1 MPSFPGVDFLDFD
14 SLLSDEEKLARQTAR
29 QFVDD
34 EIMPIIEQY
43 NREGKFP
50 VQLVPQMAELG
61 LFGASLKG
69 YGCAGM
75 SNVEYGLVTQ
85 ELERGDSGLRS
96 FISVQS
102 ALVMYPIHAFG
113 SDAQKDK
120 WLPLLQQGKAIGC
133 FGLTEPQF
141 GSNPGGM
148 LTRAV
153 KKGDSYILNG
163 EKMWITNGSISDVAV
178 IWAKTEDDKI
188 RGFLV
193 EKGTPGYKAWDVHGK
208 YSLRASVT
216 SGLAMTDCK
225 IPATNLLPGV
235 EGLKGPLSCL
245 NQARYGIGW
254 GAIGAAMACY
264 DSALTYAKQRKQFN
278 NKPIA
283 SHQLVQE
290 KLVWMINE
298 ITKAQLLALQVGK
311 LKDHGRV
318 HPSHISM
325 LKMNN
330 VWMALETARM
340 ARQILGANG
349 IVDDYP
355 IMRHMNNLE
364 SVITYEGTHDIH
376 KLIIGE
382 RITGIAGFRAAL
394 LIMIALLLFAP
405 RPSCAADPATVK
417 PKIRAVTAFV
427 RIDRAHY
434 KEQIQDTLNFL
445 RHAKSAFEK
454 SGYEVQTIR
463 ITTQPFPEYTR
474 GLSEEETLAFF
485 REYDALAIKEGF
497 DASIGPAMM
506 KDTDD
511 PREAELL
518 AKILANAKTLE
529 GSVFIGGED
538 GIH

>member
-14 SLLSDEEKLARQTAR
+14 SLLSDEEKLARHTAR

-34 EIMPIIEQY
+34 QIMPIIEQY

-69 YGCAGM
+69 FGCAGM

-96 FISVQS
+96 FVSVQS
-102 ALVMYPIHAFG
+102 ALVMYPIHTYG
-113 SDAQKDK
+113 SDAQKNK

-148 LTRAV
+148 LTRAA

-163 EKMWITNGSISDVAV
+163 EKMWITSGSLAHVAL
-178 IWAKTEDDKI
+178 IWAKCEDEKI

-193 EKGTPGYKAWDVHGK
+193 EKGTPGFKAWDVHGK

-225 IPATNLLPGV
+225 IPADNLLPGV

-254 GAIGAAMACY
+254 GGIGAAMACY
-264 DSALTYAKQRKQFN
+264 DTALRYSKERKQFEGR
-278 NKPIA
+278 PIA

-290 KLVWMINE
+290 KLVWMITE
-298 ITKAQLLALQVGK
+298 ITKAQFLALQVGR
-311 LKDHGRV
+311 LKDQGRV

-382 RITGIAGFRAAL
+382 RITGIE
-394 LIMIALLLFAP
+394 
-405 RPSCAADPATVK
+405 
-417 PKIRAVTAFV
+417 AFV
-427 RIDRAHY
+427 
-434 KEQIQDTLNFL
+434 
-445 RHAKSAFEK
+445 
-454 SGYEVQTIR
+454 
-463 ITTQPFPEYTR
+463 
-474 GLSEEETLAFF
+474 
-485 REYDALAIKEGF
+485 
-497 DASIGPAMM
+497 
-506 KDTDD
+506 
-511 PREAELL
+511 
-518 AKILANAKTLE
+518 
-529 GSVFIGGED
+529 
-538 GIH
+538 

>member
-1 MPSFPGVDFLDFD
+1 MPSFPGVDYLDFD
-14 SLLSDEEKLARQTAR
+14 SVLSDEEKLARNTAR
-29 QFVDD
+29 QFVDA

-96 FISVQS
+96 FVSVQS
-102 ALVMYPIHAFG
+102 ALVMYPIYAFG

-141 GSNPGGM
+141 GSNPGAM

-153 KKGDSYILNG
+153 KKGNEYILNG
-163 EKMWITNGSISDVAV
+163 EKMWITSGSLADVAV
-178 IWAKTEDDKI
+178 IWAKCEDDKI

-193 EKGTPGYKAWDVHGK
+193 EKGTPGFKAWDVHGK

-216 SGLAMTDCK
+216 SGLAMNDCK
-225 IPATNLLPGV
+225 IPAANLLPNV

-264 DSALTYAKQRKQFN
+264 DCALNYSKQRKQFD

-290 KLVWMINE
+290 KLVWMITE
-298 ITKAQLLALQVGK
+298 ITKAQFLALQVGR
-311 LKDHGRV
+311 LKDQGKV

-330 VWMALETARM
+330 VWMALETARS
-340 ARQILGANG
+340 ARSILGANG

-382 RITGIAGFRAAL
+382 RITGIAA
-394 LIMIALLLFAP
+394 FA
-405 RPSCAADPATVK
+405 
-417 PKIRAVTAFV
+417 
-427 RIDRAHY
+427 
-434 KEQIQDTLNFL
+434 
-445 RHAKSAFEK
+445 
-454 SGYEVQTIR
+454 
-463 ITTQPFPEYTR
+463 
-474 GLSEEETLAFF
+474 
-485 REYDALAIKEGF
+485 
-497 DASIGPAMM
+497 
-506 KDTDD
+506 
-511 PREAELL
+511 
-518 AKILANAKTLE
+518 
-529 GSVFIGGED
+529 
-538 GIH
+538 

>member
-1 MPSFPGVDFLDFD
+1 MPASSGVDFLDFD

-29 QFVDD
+29 QFVEA
-34 EIMPIIEQY
+34 EILPIIEEY

-61 LFGASLKG
+61 FFGASLKG

-96 FISVQS
+96 FVSVQS
-102 ALVMYPIHAFG
+102 ALVMYPIYTYG

-120 WLPLLQQGKAIGC
+120 WLPRLQQGKAIGC

-148 LTRAV
+148 LARAV
-153 KKGDSYILNG
+153 KKGNEYVLNG
-163 EKMWITNGSISDVAV
+163 EKMWITSGSIADVAI

-193 EKGTPGYKAWDVHGK
+193 EKGTPGFKAWDVHGK
-208 YSLRASVT
+208 WSLRASVT

-225 IPATNLLPGV
+225 IPAENLLPGV

-254 GAIGAAMACY
+254 GGIGAAMACY
-264 DSALTYAKQRKQFN
+264 ETALSYSKQRKQFD

-290 KLVWMINE
+290 KLVWMITE
-298 ITKAQLLALQVGK
+298 ITKAQFLALQVGR
-311 LKDHGRV
+311 LKDQGRA

-330 VWMALETARM
+330 VWMALETARR
-340 ARQILGANG
+340 AREILGRTASSTT
-349 IVDDYP
+349 I
-355 IMRHMNNLE
+355 
-364 SVITYEGTHDIH
+364 
-376 KLIIGE
+376 
-382 RITGIAGFRAAL
+382 
-394 LIMIALLLFAP
+394 
-405 RPSCAADPATVK
+405 PSCAT
-417 PKIRAVTAFV
+417 
-427 RIDRAHY
+427 
-434 KEQIQDTLNFL
+434 
-445 RHAKSAFEK
+445 
-454 SGYEVQTIR
+454 
-463 ITTQPFPEYTR
+463 
-474 GLSEEETLAFF
+474 
-485 REYDALAIKEGF
+485 
-497 DASIGPAMM
+497 
-506 KDTDD
+506 
-511 PREAELL
+511 
-518 AKILANAKTLE
+518 
-529 GSVFIGGED
+529 
-538 GIH
+538 

>member
-1 MPSFPGVDFLDFD
+1 MPSFSGVDYLELD
-14 SLLSDEEKLARQTAR
+14 SLLTDEEKLARQTAR

-34 EIMPIIEQY
+34 QILPIIEEC
-43 NREGKFP
+43 NREGRFP
-50 VQLVPQMAELG
+50 KELIPQMAELG
-61 LFGASLKG
+61 FFGASLQG

-96 FISVQS
+96 FVSVQS

-113 SDAQKDK
+113 SDEQKNK
-120 WLPLLQQGKAIGC
+120 WLPLMQQGKALGC

-153 KKGDSYILNG
+153 KSGDSYVLNG
-163 EKMWITNGSISDVAV
+163 EKMWITSGSIADVAL
-178 IWAKTEDDKI
+178 IWAKCEDDKV

-193 EKGTPGYKAWDVHGK
+193 EKGTPGFKAWDVHGK
-208 YSLRASVT
+208 WSLRASIT

-225 IPATNLLPGV
+225 IPAANVLPGV

-264 DSALTYAKQRKQFN
+264 DCALRYSKERKQFN

-290 KLVWMINE
+290 KLVWMITE
-298 ITKAQLLALQVGK
+298 ISKAQLLALQVGK
-311 LKDHGRV
+311 LKDQGRV

-330 VWMALETARM
+330 VWMALETARL
-340 ARQILGANG
+340 ARSVLGANG

-364 SVITYEGTHDIH
+364 SVLTYEGTHDIH

-382 RITGIAGFRAAL
+382 RITGIAA
-394 LIMIALLLFAP
+394 
-405 RPSCAADPATVK
+405 
-417 PKIRAVTAFV
+417 
-427 RIDRAHY
+427 
-434 KEQIQDTLNFL
+434 
-445 RHAKSAFEK
+445 
-454 SGYEVQTIR
+454 
-463 ITTQPFPEYTR
+463 YT
-474 GLSEEETLAFF
+474 
-485 REYDALAIKEGF
+485 
-497 DASIGPAMM
+497 
-506 KDTDD
+506 
-511 PREAELL
+511 
-518 AKILANAKTLE
+518 
-529 GSVFIGGED
+529 
-538 GIH
+538 